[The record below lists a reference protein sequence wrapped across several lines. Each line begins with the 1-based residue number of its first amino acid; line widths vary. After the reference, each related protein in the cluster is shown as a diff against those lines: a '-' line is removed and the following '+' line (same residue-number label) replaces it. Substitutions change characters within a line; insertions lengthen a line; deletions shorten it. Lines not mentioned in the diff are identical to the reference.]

1 MNLTETLNDRE
12 EKYGDF
18 GRLADAIQAMK
29 NVARSAP
36 GWLAMNAVQR
46 EAMDMVMV
54 KQARLLY
61 GDPQV
66 RDSWLDLS
74 GYAHLAVEQMDREAA
89 QRPKKPGLS
98 QDAFEPPV
106 DLDEL
111 AGNITPMPRAAY
123 P

>member
-12 EKYGDF
+12 DKYGDF
-18 GRLADAIQAMK
+18 GKLAEAIQAMK

-46 EAMDMVMV
+46 EAMDMAIV
-54 KQARLLY
+54 KQCRLLY

-74 GYAHLAVEQMDREAA
+74 GYAHLAVEQMDRAAA
-89 QRPKKPGLS
+89 QKPRASLEEG
-98 QDAFEPPV
+98 PV

-111 AGNITPMPRAAY
+111 AGNITPLPRAAY